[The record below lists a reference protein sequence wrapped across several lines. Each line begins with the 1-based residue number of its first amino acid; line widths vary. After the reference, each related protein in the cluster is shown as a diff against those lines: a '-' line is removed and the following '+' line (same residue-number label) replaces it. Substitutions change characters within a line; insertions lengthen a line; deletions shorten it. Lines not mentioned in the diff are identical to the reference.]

1 MSSQEPN
8 SPKEGDFID
17 LNKKDFKKKSNFIRN
32 SFFFLI
38 LVSIGL
44 FVGFLTSRE
53 ELMNLLQLNTLPG
66 KPESNYSQDSYI
78 ENEKNKEVEIFTQR
92 IEEIKLNYNNL
103 ENKLQILEDRNNV
116 LNNELSEIK
125 KLVIQKRKNL
135 FPEDYK
141 NYFLFLK
148 FKSKLIGKQDF
159 KVELE
164 DLFLNLSQESESYGS
179 LNFFS
184 SINANEI
191 TTRFELLELIN
202 NMIKVHKSDI
212 EILIERIQYDDNL
225 KLEKVFESKESFIS
239 YLKEIFSSTF
249 KITKFQNNKPN
260 EQSFDSNLVV
270 NTLETAKEYIL
281 IGEIDEFI
289 NILGLLSIDDSD
301 LNLLKNKA
309 IIYEKYNDHLNR
321 IENDILKITGNSV
334 DKNF

>member
-1 MSSQEPN
+1 MPFYVSKILITFTIKSVN
-8 SPKEGDFID
+8 PK
-17 LNKKDFKKKSNFIRN
+17 
-32 SFFFLI
+32 
-38 LVSIGL
+38 V
-44 FVGFLTSRE
+44 
-53 ELMNLLQLNTLPG
+53 
-66 KPESNYSQDSYI
+66 Y
-78 ENEKNKEVEIFTQR
+78 
-92 IEEIKLNYNNL
+92 IKLNYNNL
-103 ENKLQILEDRNNV
+103 ENKLKILEDRNNG
-116 LNNELSEIK
+116 LNNQLSEIK
-125 KLVIQKRKNL
+125 KLVVQKRKNL
-135 FPEDYK
+135 VPEDYK

-249 KITKFQNNKPN
+249 QITKFQNNKPN

-309 IIYEKYNDHLNR
+309 IIYEKYNDHLNK